1 MPFTIS
7 HVAAVLPGHRILRR
21 YGLLSAAIIGSMVPD
36 FGFLFPWPLERSQT
50 HGAMALLKF
59 CLPVGLTAWALFQLF
74 IKPAWGAVLP
84 GRWRWRLRAEHPTAP
99 LGRWQTWA
107 AAALIILLGA
117 ITHLIWDGFTHED
130 GRGVRL
136 LSILDDYGPDIHGHS
151 MRIYRLL
158 QHGSTLVGL
167 SVVLAAAWIWAEG
180 GEAGRRVAAASQ
192 DGAELSALERHA
204 WLAAYLLVPAALL
217 AVAFALGLHHPNPW
231 MSALQAVTRLAYL
244 AMSSLYASAL
254 LVSMAICLRLR
265 QLRPHAVRASDSA

>member
-1 MPFTIS
+1 VPFTIS
-7 HVAAVLPGHRILRR
+7 HVAAVLPAHRLLRR

-36 FGFLFPWPLERSQT
+36 FGFLFPWPLEREQT
-50 HGAMALLKF
+50 HGTLALLKF
-59 CLPVGLTAWALFQLF
+59 CLPVGLTAWVLFQLF

-84 GRWRWRLRAEHPTAP
+84 GRWRWRLRAEHPTAL
-99 LGRWQTWA
+99 LGRWQTWVA
-107 AAALIILLGA
+107 AAAVILLGA

-136 LSILDDYGPDIHGHS
+136 LSILDDYGPDFHGHS
-151 MRIYRLL
+151 MRLYRLL

-167 SVVLAAAWIWAEG
+167 SVVLAAAWIWADG
-180 GEAGRRVAAASQ
+180 GVHGKGRDAPAPEQ
-192 DGAELSALERHA
+192 PELSSLERHT

-217 AVAFALGLHHPNPW
+217 AVSFAAGLHHPNPW

-244 AMSSLYASAL
+244 AMSSLYGSVL

-265 QLRPHAVRASDSA
+265 RLST